1 MHTSI
6 GRNLTTPARRWG
18 AAAVGVGAIIA
29 DFALVRWGAWELVI
43 EARGVLAV
51 AAFGA
56 LVRLNEGDLPSL
68 GLRLSP
74 QQGWWHWARMTLFI
88 GLAVGACIVV
98 GLGLWVLSGRELPTY
113 RVAPADIP
121 FQFFSMCVT
130 APVIEETLY
139 RLALCVPLTALVG
152 PWRTVVVSGVVFGL
166 LHVAYGN
173 PSPENLVGGAFL
185 AWAYLKS
192 GSITV
197 PVLLH
202 SLGNMVALGGQVA
215 GWYWMSGSAW

>member
-1 MHTSI
+1 MS
-6 GRNLTTPARRWG
+6 
-18 AAAVGVGAIIA
+18 AIAA

-51 AAFGA
+51 AALA
-56 LVRLNEGDLPSL
+56 LLVRLTAADLPSL
-68 GLRLSP
+68 GLRMAP
-74 QQGWWHWARMTLFI
+74 EQGWWYWVRMTLLI
-88 GLAVGACIVV
+88 GAAVGACIVV
-98 GLGLWVLSGRELPTY
+98 GLGLWVLAGGELPMPV
-113 RVAPADIP
+113 VAPADIP
-121 FQFFSMCVT
+121 LRLFSMCVT

-139 RLALCVPLTALVG
+139 RLALCVPLTALLG
-152 PWRTVVVSGVVFGL
+152 PWRTVVVSGVLFGL

-173 PSPENLVGGAFL
+173 PSPENLVGGLFL

-202 SLGNMVALGGQVA
+202 SLGNAVALGSQVA
-215 GWYWMSGSAW
+215 GWYWLTPLQ